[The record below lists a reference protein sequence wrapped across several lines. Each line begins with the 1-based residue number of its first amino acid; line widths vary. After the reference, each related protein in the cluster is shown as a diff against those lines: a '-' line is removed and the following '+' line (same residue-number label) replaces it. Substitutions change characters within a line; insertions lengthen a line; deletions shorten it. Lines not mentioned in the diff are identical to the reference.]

1 MKKTKI
7 ILSIICLALLFTTS
21 CAISSTIFNIK
32 NGTTE
37 PTTTIVEP
45 TTTSTEPGTSTSTT
59 TGTVEPTTTTTV
71 EPATTTT
78 EPATTTTE
86 TPTTST
92 KTKLAAPRIDLE
104 PTTIYGASGVS
115 VVRWHSV
122 SHATSYVIYVN
133 EETIMVPGTD
143 NATLTKIITG
153 LDAGTYQIK
162 IRAMATGYE
171 SSDFSNVE
179 TLTVRSQTTPT
190 TTTSGGGDDP
200 SRPTV
205 TAVSV
210 YKNDTATT
218 PLNIYDLD
226 NELDNVIFKIDYS
239 NDTFEYEYLDKSM
252 LALDDYNKLAN
263 AGTYT
268 MTVYVASKTVEIT
281 LKVEKRNVKLDA
293 PVITIN
299 NGVVSWDEIN
309 HATSYTIYLN
319 NDHLDLTTNSYT
331 FDENTPGDYSSY
343 SVYVVA
349 KSSKEGFLDSDPSNY
364 ETYNVPV
371 LATPS
376 IRLNPTTIL
385 VNTGAATLTWQGI
398 DHATTFE
405 IYLNDEKT
413 IYAAVGGSTMT
424 HNQVLTNLAAGTYNV
439 KIRAIGT
446 GYEPSEF
453 SNVEVLTVEAQKYTV
468 RFLSNGTVLKTE
480 AVEDGQAAT
489 APNNP
494 AKFIGTDSM
503 VSEFTGWD
511 KGFDNIT
518 SDLDVNAEF
527 KKYNA
532 VDVSVVLKDS
542 TSADVFV
549 TKDDLVSTYNVR
561 VVDEDGR
568 LWVITQAIGKMS
580 ITGLTANGKH
590 IINGDFT
597 YTGGTGTIKTQHFE
611 TVGITELN
619 DIEYF
624 VDENT
629 ISNTSISVDLG
640 EYREKAPE
648 GYVLKA
654 VYLLNAD
661 DDTLVAE
668 HEVTDD
674 ESVVYFDDLTPD
686 TEYKTSFMYDK
697 ATSGGSANQKHHN
710 SPYPYRVTEGYAF
723 YFVGFLIRTTNS
735 NLPQRC
741 VRIIYND
748 PVRGEK
754 LLYRYYVS
762 EGSSVSYTD
771 WMYHNPFSFTL
782 PIIYNDYYA
791 VGDYRELENITEDKK
806 VEVMLLP
813 KRDADADTHTI
824 VFMDSTT
831 NYMLGVETVA
841 NHGTVTGPA
850 HSNDSV
856 PEDTTVWHYE
866 FAWDVAWHY
875 GVYYSMID
883 LDDVTS
889 SCIVMTSYKSFEK
902 YAEPTLNPTIYRGED
917 FVNVSYSYYDGA
929 RKAMIPFA
937 DGAEFEVDIYMTTGS
952 FSTFGDYSS
961 MTRIEPTTI
970 SNAKG
975 SYYPNALFTGLTH
988 GNKYVLHADY
998 KYDLNDGEGVHT
1010 KSIRVA
1016 FSMTNQERYI
1026 NTSEMTITS
1035 PNYQTINIVHNK
1047 QNESYG
1053 FRLLLDSSD
1062 KENYFYGTGDSRS
1075 AYGKELSYT
1084 YLLTNTKYRIYTYEV
1099 EDYWITNYQ
1108 RDFDTKEQQL
1118 RNTQK
1123 ITSYSTKYEEITT
1136 MDGVEPEG
1144 LVFKVKAYK
1153 TTNSRGYVVYRPCGY
1168 SGSKDDRIQLYVSNY
1183 DTQIDIGD
1191 IHVHYNIY
1199 SSEYDSYGNP
1209 YGGGYRSIT
1218 FKYDADLG
1226 YYVPESG
1233 WNMYQDLF
1241 EMQYQTTDPE
1251 TGRQFSY
1258 YVTVHQIQFSYF
1270 YNTSRSGD
1278 VFNKIISD
1286 YDSSSSKV
1294 KMEIIVVS

>member
-190 TTTSGGGDDP
+190 TTTSGGGDNP
-200 SRPTV
+200 SGPTV
-205 TAVSV
+205 TDVSV

-268 MTVYVASKTVEIT
+268 MTAYVASKTVEIT

-385 VNTGAATLTWQGI
+385 VQTGAAALTWQGI

-413 IYAAVGGSTMT
+413 IYTATGGSTIT
-424 HNQVLTNLAAGTYNV
+424 HTQVLTNLAAGTYNV

-489 APNNP
+489 SPNNP

-813 KRDADADTHTI
+813 KRDVDAATHTI
-824 VFMDSTT
+824 VFMDSKT

-841 NHGTVTGPA
+841 NHGTVTEPA

-856 PEDTTVWHYE
+856 PEDTTVMHYE

-875 GVYYSMID
+875 GLYYLMID

-889 SCIVMTSYKSFEK
+889 SCVVMTSYKSFEK
-902 YAEPTLNPTIYRGED
+902 YVEPELVLDNSIVYIGKS
-917 FVNVSYSYYDGA
+917 FVRTNINFNSY
-929 RKAMIPFA
+929 KAMIPYSA
-937 DGAEFEVDIYMTTGS
+937 DSEKITIYQYLTEGS
-952 FSTFGDYSS
+952 FETYVADYP
-961 MTRIEPTTI
+961 TEHIEPV
-970 SNAKG
+970 SAGENSRYNG
-975 SYYPNALFTGLTH
+975 YLFTGLST
-988 GNKYVLHADY
+988 GKYTLHIAVRY
-998 KYDLNDGEGVHT
+998 NINDGTGDHIKIFRTTFPVLNSSHKFVNLT
-1010 KSIRVA
+1010 L
-1016 FSMTNQERYI
+1016 N
-1026 NTSEMTITS
+1026 S
-1035 PNYQTINIVHNK
+1035 PNYQTITYEFTSDDSDIRIIRTPDSDEKDEYFETSVSNLYSSK
-1047 QNESYG
+1047 KNEI
-1053 FRLLLDSSD
+1053 
-1062 KENYFYGTGDSRS
+1062 NY
-1075 AYGKELSYT
+1075 LN
-1084 YLLTNTKYRIYTYEV
+1084 TNTTYRFYTAKIYKSLIVNVQKDSETTATILTHEFRKCDISA
-1099 EDYWITNYQ
+1099 DY
-1108 RDFDTKEQQL
+1108 DTC
-1118 RNTQK
+1118 
-1123 ITSYSTKYEEITT
+1123 TT
-1136 MDGVEPEG
+1136 MDGVEPTG
-1144 LVFKVKAYK
+1144 LTLKVKASKSTSGGHVTYH
-1153 TTNSRGYVVYRPCGY
+1153 YVGY
-1168 SGSKDDRIQLYVSNY
+1168 SGSKDDRIQLYVANY
-1183 DTQIDIGD
+1183 DTQIDIGP
-1191 IHVHYNIY
+1191 IRMEYSIS
-1199 SSEYDSYGNP
+1199 SSEFDPYGNP
-1209 YGGGYRSIT
+1209 YGGYRSIE
-1218 FKYDADLG
+1218 FRFDADLG

-1233 WNMYQDLF
+1233 WNTYQDLF
-1241 EMQYQTTDPE
+1241 EQQYQTTDPE
-1251 TGRQFSY
+1251 THQQYSY
-1258 YVTVHQIQFSYF
+1258 YVVVHYMHVNYF
-1270 YNTSRSGD
+1270 YNNYIGGNVYNKLLMDYEDSTS
-1278 VFNKIISD
+1278 KI
-1286 YDSSSSKV
+1286 
-1294 KMEIIVVS
+1294 KMEIIVV